1 MYRIIMGGSVLNIM
15 VNRQKFFSAYDLPFL
30 LLLLLLS
37 EYLHVFYFHSFQKYI
52 A

>member
-1 MYRIIMGGSVLNIM
+1 MGGSVLNIM
-15 VNRQKFFSAYDLPFL
+15 VNRQKFFSAYDLTFL

>member
-1 MYRIIMGGSVLNIM
+1 MGGSVLNIM
-15 VNRQKFFSAYDLPFL
+15 VNRQKLFSAYDFTFM